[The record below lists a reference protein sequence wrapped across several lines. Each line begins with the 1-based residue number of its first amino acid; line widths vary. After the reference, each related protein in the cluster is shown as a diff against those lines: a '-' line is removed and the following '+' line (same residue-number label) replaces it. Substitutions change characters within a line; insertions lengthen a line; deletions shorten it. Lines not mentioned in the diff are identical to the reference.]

1 MTTEGIWNIYN
12 LYVRRRRTD
21 LSNSRM
27 SLNFL
32 TKLNSSSFN
41 KILCHNRRLV
51 VRYIIHSLTKIGI
64 LSSLEWRYTLFK
76 TFEHLNIHVL
86 THKSKVVE
94 ILLPAVLNP
103 KDNTFVSCI
112 SIGMYLLV
120 HYTVN

>member
-27 SLNFL
+27 ILNFI

-64 LSSLEWRYTLFK
+64 LSSLEWRYILFK
-76 TFEHLNIHVL
+76 TFEHLHIHVL

-94 ILLPAVLNP
+94 ILLNP
-103 KDNTFVSCI
+103 KDNNSVSCR
-112 SIGMYLLV
+112 SIDMFLLV